1 MPPSD
6 LCLQAWRRA
15 CVPLYQVRQHPKSE
29 SWTEC
34 KTGKRPFLT
43 LFVQPGPVLDLSYTG
58 HVTVVGKVPVLNRV
72 ICVSFGWKM
81 CLKPGCQWVMW
92 CHVLLWSVH
101 CRFRMMH
108 LITIQLVSM
117 YDIMHVGCGEGM
129 WDKGVMCCVGGAV
142 QGVQQGANLEALS
155 LEEASMKSD

>member
-1 MPPSD
+1 
-6 LCLQAWRRA
+6 
-15 CVPLYQVRQHPKSE
+15 
-29 SWTEC
+29 
-34 KTGKRPFLT
+34 
-43 LFVQPGPVLDLSYTG
+43 
-58 HVTVVGKVPVLNRV
+58 
-72 ICVSFGWKM
+72 
-81 CLKPGCQWVMW
+81 MW

-108 LITIQLVSM
+108 LIAIQLVSM